1 MRYMVASAL
10 LVKTVVATGV
20 TAGCGRAA
28 IRQLISRNDGPYNV
42 IVGSRRPESSETEA
56 AAKELLSCRK
66 SRKTSIT
73 YLPLDLLSLQS
84 VENFSA
90 LVRDHL
96 GAETK
101 IDILLHC
108 GGMLSN
114 KRNILTLPN
123 GKQTE
128 QTIVVNTLSP
138 VLLTRRLLDCLAP
151 TARVTIVS
159 SVFHNRA
166 PQSKC

>member
-1 MRYMVASAL
+1 MVASAL

-42 IVGSRRPESSETEA
+42 IIGSRRPESSETEA

-73 YLPLDLLSLQS
+73 YLPLDLLSHQS
-84 VENFSA
+84 VGNFSA

-101 IDILLHC
+101 IDIFLHC

-123 GKQTE
+123 GKQAE
-128 QTIVVNTLSP
+128 ETIVVNTLSP

-159 SVFHNRA
+159 SVLHNRA